1 MVTVIADDLTGAC
14 DTGAAFA
21 QRGFRT
27 LVRITLQ
34 AGNRHSDD
42 QPSGGMPDVLVLNTE
57 SRYLPHADAVAAVR
71 AAGMLLL
78 PLKVG
83 AIVYKK
89 IDSTLRGHP
98 GDELHALLDAMQLDT
113 ALVTPAFPAQGR
125 TVVNGQLMV
134 HGQPLELT
142 LFAHE
147 GAHGRLAEVFAHSSR
162 PVHMLTSD
170 EVRHDLCRRADSL
183 RSLPGQGQTLPRPL
197 PSDRLAYDSGIIIAD
212 AQTDTDLELL
222 VRWALARGVR
232 LLCGSAGLATALASQ
247 LQAPGN
253 SHAVLTGPTGPV
265 LIIAGSLHPSTV
277 GQVQY
282 VHGRGVPVIQPTAD
296 WLSGDAGVTAT
307 LADEITTKLQRMGC
321 AVLTTSGLA
330 ESPLGRLAVARQLSA
345 IAVKVASRMAFG
357 RLVLTG
363 GDVATAVCTALG
375 AHWLLLTGE
384 AQPGIAIGELADGRY
399 AGLQVITKAGGFGAE
414 DALMRQIGINP
425 MLH

>member
-14 DTGAAFA
+14 DTGATFA

-34 AGNRHSDD
+34 AGVRRSDD
-42 QPSGGMPDVLVLNTE
+42 QPPGGIPDVLVLNTE
-57 SRYLPHADAVAAVR
+57 SRYLPPADAVAAVR
-71 AAGMLLL
+71 AAGALLL
-78 PLKVG
+78 PLTSG

-98 GDELHALLDAMQLDT
+98 GDELHALLDALQLDT

-125 TVVNGQLMV
+125 IVVNGQLRV
-134 HGQPLELT
+134 HGQPLEAT

-147 GAHGRLAEVFAHSSR
+147 SVHGRLAEVFAHSSR
-162 PVHMLTSD
+162 AVHMLTSD
-170 EVRHDLCRRADSL
+170 EVRHDLSRRCDSL
-183 RSLPGQGQTLPRPL
+183 RSLPGQGQALPLPL
-197 PSDRLAYDSGIIIAD
+197 PSDRMAHDAGTIIAD

-222 VRWALARGVR
+222 VRWAFARGVR
-232 LLCGSAGLATALASQ
+232 LLCGSAGLATALAGQ
-247 LQAPGN
+247 LQPPGN
-253 SHAVLTGPTGPV
+253 PHAALTGPTGPV

-277 GQVQY
+277 RQVQY
-282 VHGRGVPVIQPTAD
+282 GRERGVPVIQPTAD

-307 LADEITTKLQRMGC
+307 LADEITTNLQRMGR
-321 AVLTTSGLA
+321 AMLTTSGLA
-330 ESPLGRLAVARQLSA
+330 ESPLGHLAVARQLG
-345 IAVKVASRMAFG
+345 AVTLEVASRMTLG

-375 AHWLLLTGE
+375 AYWLLLTGE
-384 AQPGIAIGELADGRY
+384 AQPGIAIGELADGHY

-414 DALMRQIGINP
+414 DALMRQTGINP
-425 MLH
+425 MPL